1 MAKTPSFRLDRK
13 GVSQLLKTTLGS
25 VANEAAEALGAQI
38 RADHPEIDPED
49 VNVQRYT
56 TDRGAASVMVRDSR
70 ARELQVR
77 EGLMTKAAAKVGLE
91 VKAK

>member
-13 GVSQLLKTTLGS
+13 GVSQLLKGDLGRAATDAAHK
-25 VANEAAEALGAQI
+25 VADQI
-38 RADHPEIDPED
+38 RADYPDLAAD
-49 VNVQRYT
+49 A
-56 TDRGAASVMVRDSR
+56 TDRGAASVMVKDGR

>member
-13 GVSQLLKTTLGS
+13 GVSQLLKGDLGRAATDAAHK
-25 VANEAAEALGAQI
+25 VADQI

-49 VNVQRYT
+49 VNIQRYT
-56 TDRGAASVMVRDSR
+56 TDRGAASVMVKDGR

>member
-13 GVSQLLKTTLGS
+13 GVSQLLKGDLGRAATDAAHK
-25 VANEAAEALGAQI
+25 VADQI
-38 RADHPEIDPED
+38 RADYPDLAAD
-49 VNVQRYT
+49 VDVEAYT
-56 TDRGAASVMVRDSR
+56 TDRGAASVMVKNSG

>member
-13 GVSQLLKTTLGS
+13 GVSQLLKGDLGRS
-25 VANEAAEALGAQI
+25 ATDAAHKVADQI
-38 RADHPEIDPED
+38 RADYPDLAAD
-49 VNVQRYT
+49 VDVEAYT
-56 TDRGAASVMVRDSR
+56 TDRGAASVMVKDSR

>member
-1 MAKTPSFRLDRK
+1 MARPGFKLDRR
-13 GVSQLLKTTLGS
+13 GVSQLLKGDLGRAATDAS
-25 VANEAAEALGAQI
+25 HKVADQI
-38 RADHPEIDPED
+38 RADYPDMAAD
-49 VNVQRYT
+49 VDVEAYT
-56 TDRGAASVMVRDSR
+56 TDRGAASVMVKNSG

>member
-1 MAKTPSFRLDRK
+1 
-13 GVSQLLKTTLGS
+13 
-25 VANEAAEALGAQI
+25 
-38 RADHPEIDPED
+38 
-49 VNVQRYT
+49 
-56 TDRGAASVMVRDSR
+56 MVKDGR

>member
-13 GVSQLLKTTLGS
+13 GVSQLLKGDLGRAATDAAHK
-25 VANEAAEALGAQI
+25 VADQI
-38 RADHPEIDPED
+38 RADYPDLAAD
-49 VNVQRYT
+49 VDVEAYT

-77 EGLMTKAAAKVGLE
+77 DGLITKAAAKIGLE
-91 VKAK
+91 VKSK

>member
-13 GVSQLLKTTLGS
+13 GVSQLLKGDLGRA
-25 VANEAAEALGAQI
+25 ANEAAEALGAQI
-38 RADHPEIDPED
+38 RADYPDLAAD

-77 EGLMTKAAAKVGLE
+77 DGLITKAAAKIGLE

>member
-13 GVSQLLKTTLGS
+13 GVSQLLKGDLGRAATDDAHK
-25 VANEAAEALGAQI
+25 VADQI
-38 RADHPEIDPED
+38 RADYPDLAAD
-49 VNVQRYT
+49 VDVEAYT
-56 TDRGAASVMVRDSR
+56 TDRGAASVMVKDGR